1 MIDLLKE
8 GGYPDGPDG
17 QNTENE
23 SGAKSVRSDETVLR
37 WLMRKALFETIW
49 SQARRSWRCVHRE
62 MRCAHLSGCDV
73 AVETWIRFAGVR
85 SRGVK
90 RYGPG
95 ALPVVS
101 N

>member
-1 MIDLLKE
+1 MIDFLKE
-8 GGYPDGPDG
+8 GRYPDGPDA
-17 QNTENE
+17 QDTENE
-23 SGAKSVRSDETVLR
+23 SGAKSVRSAETVLR
-37 WLMRKALFETIW
+37 WLVHNALFGTIW
-49 SQARRSWRCVHRE
+49 RSWRCVHRE

-90 RYGPG
+90 RYAPG